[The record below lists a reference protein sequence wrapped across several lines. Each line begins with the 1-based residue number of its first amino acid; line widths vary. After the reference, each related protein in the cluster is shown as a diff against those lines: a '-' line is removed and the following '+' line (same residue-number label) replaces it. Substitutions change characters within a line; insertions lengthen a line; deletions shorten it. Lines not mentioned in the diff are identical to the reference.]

1 MAIGPNPKDTA
12 MQSLFEAA
20 NLNEATAAASGP
32 QPPYIRNHRKRLR
45 LRFLEAG
52 GAAMPGYEPL
62 ELVLFRSIPH

>member
-1 MAIGPNPKDTA
+1 MSIGPNPKDTA
-12 MQSLFEAA
+12 MPHLFEVA

-32 QPPYIRNHRKRLR
+32 QPPYIRKRLR

-52 GAAMPGYEPL
+52 GAAMPDYELL